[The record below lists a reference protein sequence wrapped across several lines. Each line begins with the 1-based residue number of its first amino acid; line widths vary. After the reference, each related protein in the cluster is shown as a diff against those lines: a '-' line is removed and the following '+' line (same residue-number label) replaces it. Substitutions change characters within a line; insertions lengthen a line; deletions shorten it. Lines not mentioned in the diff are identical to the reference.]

1 LIGRSRD
8 AQAHQAV
15 LVEVPIL
22 VAIAAE
28 DGIVQHYHESP
39 RPGAAFLSRRRFGDD
54 ALQRIFNSNDALT
67 NG

>member
-8 AQAHQAV
+8 TQAHQAV
-15 LVEVPIL
+15 LVEVQIL

-28 DGIVQHYHESP
+28 DDIVQHYQESP
-39 RPGAAFLSRRRFGDD
+39 GPGAVFLSRRRFGDD